1 MGLLSRRLLVCLSYL
16 MRSGDGSEYL
26 RLEGSLRELAK
37 YRGSGLYAFSRW
49 EEEVEEDEDE

>member
-1 MGLLSRRLLVCLSYL
+1 

-26 RLEGSLRELAK
+26 RLEGSLRELEK